1 MQYLRIGHHTN
12 EDRCTGVSVFLFDK
26 PAVGAYLLCGSSPAS
41 HEINAL
47 DPEVRVTHFDGLMFA
62 GGSAYGLNAVSG
74 VMQWLREQGRG
85 WPVPYDP
92 IPIVPS
98 ASIYDFSKKG
108 ALPPTAE
115 DAYQACLVAKE
126 KNPLSGRIGAGRG
139 ATVGKIVPNALRM
152 TGGVGHA
159 EIKLEN
165 GVIVAAYAVVN
176 SVGDIRDTTGKIIA
190 GAKFSDGKFADCQR
204 FLLSGHAEEK
214 LFQGNT
220 TLVAVFTNA
229 KFSKIELK
237 RIAKM
242 AVAGM
247 ARAIAPVFT
256 SYDGDLIFCVS
267 LGELNASELTVGVL
281 AAEATQHAIMH
292 AVKNSTVEN

>member
-12 EDRCTGVSVFLFDK
+12 EDHGTGVSVFLFDK

-41 HEINAL
+41 HELSAL

-62 GGSAYGLNAVSG
+62 GGSAFGLGAVSG
-74 VMQWLREQGRG
+74 VMRWFLEQRRG
-85 WPVPYDP
+85 WPTPFGAV
-92 IPIVPS
+92 PIVPG
-98 ASIYDFSKKG
+98 AAIYDFSKEH
-108 ALPPTAE
+108 ALAPTAE

-126 KNPLSGRIGAGRG
+126 NNHLTGRIGVGRG
-139 ATVGKIVPNALRM
+139 ATVGKLIPSALHM
-152 TGGVGHA
+152 TGGIGHA
-159 EIKLEN
+159 EISLAN
-165 GVIVAAYAVVN
+165 GAMVSVYSVVN

-190 GAKFSDGKFADCQR
+190 GAQFSNGKFADCQQ
-204 FLLSGHAEEK
+204 FLLDGHAEK
-214 LFQGNT
+214 DLFQGNT

-247 ARAIAPVFT
+247 ARAVAPIFT
-256 SYDGDLIFCVS
+256 SYDGDLIFCAS
-267 LGELNASELTVGVL
+267 LGEHSASELTIGVL
-281 AAEATQHAIMH
+281 AAEATQYAIMN
-292 AVKNSTVEN
+292 AVKNSSVL